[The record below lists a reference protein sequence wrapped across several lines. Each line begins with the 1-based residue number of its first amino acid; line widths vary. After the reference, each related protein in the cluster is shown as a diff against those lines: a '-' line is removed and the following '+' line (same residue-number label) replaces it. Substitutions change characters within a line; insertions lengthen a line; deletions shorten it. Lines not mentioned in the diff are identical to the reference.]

1 MLFLYSPK
9 ENEKYKMKTKQ
20 ELIQQIESGDFSLS
34 FSALKN
40 FAVSPDQYVRYKLQK
55 KESTP
60 AMNFGSA
67 LHCAVLEPEIFPDKY
82 GWIDYEQKP
91 NPTADFRNTE
101 NKNWKAEKEAE
112 LIASGKK
119 IISIDD
125 YKKLI
130 EMQEALYRNKESS
143 KLLMALTETEKPL
156 EFKAFGF
163 KWRGIMDGKSD
174 ETKIILDLKKV
185 TDANPER
192 QKFAYF
198 YELYHAQL
206 AIYRAAAGLDDY
218 RCFNIFIDD
227 NMQVGVIEYS
237 EATLQKGLKHL
248 KYLCTEFRRCIF
260 EEAWDESFDF
270 YNGVVVV

>member
-1 MLFLYSPK
+1 
-9 ENEKYKMKTKQ
+9 MKTKQ

-40 FAVSPDQYVRYKLQK
+40 FAVSPDQYVRYKLQV
-55 KESTP
+55 KEPTP

-67 LHCAVLEPEIFPDKY
+67 LHCAVLEPDLFPEKY
-82 GWIDYEQKP
+82 GSLDYDLKP
-91 NPTADFRNTE
+91 NKEADFRNSE
-101 NKNWKAEKEAE
+101 NKKWKAEKEAE
-112 LIASGKK
+112 LIASGKE
-119 IISIDD
+119 IISIAD
-125 YKKLI
+125 YNKLM
-130 EMQEALYRNKESS
+130 EMQEALYRNRQSG
-143 KLLMALTETEKPL
+143 KLLMSLTETEKEL
-156 EFKAFGF
+156 DFKAFGF
-163 KWRGIMDGKSD
+163 KWRGKMDGKSD
-174 ETKIILDLKKV
+174 DSKIILDLKKV

-227 NMQVGVIEYS
+227 NLQVGVVEYS

-248 KYLCTEFRRCIF
+248 KYLCTEFKRCIF
-260 EEAWDESFDF
+260 EEAWEQSFDF
-270 YNGVVVV
+270 YHDVVVV

>member
-1 MLFLYSPK
+1 
-9 ENEKYKMKTKQ
+9 MKTKQ
-20 ELIQQIESGDFSLS
+20 ELIQQIESGDFYTS
-34 FSALKN
+34 FSAKKA
-40 FAVSPDQYVRYKLQK
+40 FAVSPDNYIRYKLK
-55 KESTP
+55 TKEPTP

-67 LHCAVLEPEIFPDKY
+67 LHCAVLQPDLFPEKY

-91 NPTADFRNTE
+91 NPAADFRNSE
-101 NKNWKAEKEAE
+101 NKAWKAEKESE

-119 IISIDD
+119 VISIAD
-125 YKKLI
+125 YEKLT
-130 EMQEALYRNKESS
+130 EMQEALYRNRQSG
-143 KLLMALTETEKPL
+143 KLLMSLTETEKEL
-156 EFKAFGF
+156 DFKAFGF

-227 NMQVGVIEYS
+227 NMQVGVLEYS

-248 KYLCTEFRRCIF
+248 KYLCTEFKRCIF

-270 YNGVVVV
+270 FHSVVVV